1 MKVHINLF
9 YVFVLSVFNKELN
22 LEVNYEEYDF
32 KF

>member
-32 KF
+32 KV